1 MAHWGVPARTLSR
14 QLAAIVDAELRVQ
27 KLLGAWHDGDATDWA
42 PVILDLVRRAHL
54 GDDPIALAALETVVR
69 AAGDPRLSYATRQAM
84 YQRVAAAAP
93 VVGRIFFAASPA
105 TVHDS
110 QLDKAMAAERP
121 LQPRERPL
129 TLGERKS
136 LARTHRRNV
145 LVALCK
151 DPHPDVVAILIDNP
165 HVTEPD
171 VVRVASLRPAVPRA
185 LTLIASHARWPLR
198 APVKRALVWNPATPL
213 DVATR
218 VATTLRPPDLRDVAE
233 APTLAL
239 PLRAHAA
246 ELLGY
251 LRRAPPPTMAPPPT
265 AD

>member
-1 MAHWGVPARTLSR
+1 MPARALSR

-27 KLLGAWHDGDATDWA
+27 KLLTAWHAGDATDWA

-54 GDDPIALAALETVVR
+54 GDDPLALAALETVVR
-69 AAGDPRLSYATRQAM
+69 AAGDPRLTYVARSAM
-84 YQRVAAAAP
+84 YQQVAEAAP

-105 TVHDS
+105 TVHDH
-110 QLDKAMAAERP
+110 QLGKAMAAERP

-136 LARTHRRNV
+136 LARTYQRSV
-145 LVALCK
+145 IVALCK

-171 VVRVASLRPAVPRA
+171 VVRMAALRPAVPRA
-185 LTLIASHARWPLR
+185 LTLIATHPRWPLR
-198 APVKRALVWNPATPL
+198 AAVKRSLVWNPATPL

-233 APTLAL
+233 APTLTLA
-239 PLRAHAA
+239 LRAHAA
-246 ELLGY
+246 ELLSY
-251 LRRAPPPTMAPPPT
+251 LRRAPSPTNAPT
-265 AD
+265 TN